1 MICVQVLTAPSGD
14 IVGFS
19 IEGHADYAES
29 GSDIVCAAVSSAAF
43 LIANTVTEVMHLSA
57 QILVEDD
64 GSMYLRVSKGDA
76 VQCRNLFAG
85 FKLHMQGLEEQSPE
99 NIQVNYL
106 GV

>member
-64 GSMYLRVSKGDA
+64 GSMYLRVCKGDP

-85 FKLHMQGLEEQSPE
+85 FKLHMQGLEEQYPE

-106 GV
+106 EV

>member
-1 MICVQVLTAPSGD
+1 MQSP
-14 IVGFS
+14 
-19 IEGHADYAES
+19 
-29 GSDIVCAAVSSAAF
+29 AVISSAQQFPPQHF

-85 FKLHMQGLEEQSPE
+85 FKLHMQGLEEQYPE

-106 GV
+106 EV